1 MVALSFS
8 MLEQAARTRAVHKI
22 NGFSKNFM
30 TVHARDRSG
39 EKQPTFKGLIPQSI

>member
-8 MLEQAARTRAVHKI
+8 MLEQAERTRAVHKI

-30 TVHARDRSG
+30 TVYARDRSG
-39 EKQPTFKGLIPQSI
+39 EKQPTFKRLIPQSI